1 MGNVPSKESPERG
14 GRMAPHKL
22 SKPRTTNVTAAG
34 LSKHPSRP
42 VDLSKRRSLSN
53 RTWSHP
59 YGASPSSPLP
69 PLPPLPDL
77 GDFDQPEPTGRP
89 EGASRTL
96 SVKSLFRSRSSKEA
110 SKRPGRTNS
119 IGAMVP
125 SPSPAPSSRPTR
137 ANSMIVVDGAGHY
150 AQTAGWPISG
160 SNLPFNYDPTS
171 YEAKRLSYLMETP
184 IYIEDLSMMSDTQT
198 TGSRRGSH
206 SEANPVYPTT
216 PSIPRA
222 SSDVSMYTPMR
233 RRSLLTPGLATRAS
247 PTPPVPHKSKH
258 RFSMPPTPSPRDSD
272 DGLEIGMFA
281 MRPSTATHSES
292 VPRAATPTDE
302 GYAQTGAFKLGTL
315 RITNGSPVT
324 SPISNVDSGVHRAT
338 ESKQGQDYFHQPQ
351 ISEPAA
357 QPPQPDGIGQSA
369 LLTPGYLPQICVS
382 PIRLDEVKLETEEL
396 QTTSKTT
403 ALEDD
408 LFEVEPDSPRPEVLD
423 VRVDPSAKSHPRPRL
438 AAEKRRS
445 KEIGRSDSGIVASPT
460 SDYSH
465 QSLSKADSG
474 YSSNVSLRSFS
485 KPTAPKKTEL
495 CANTPPDT
503 PNKESAILHRPISAS
518 PDLVDPSSSREATPP
533 PVPDKDAA
541 TKSTDSPGRHK
552 SWSLSRSPFSKRAKN
567 SAPLAINLKSQ
578 LSPALASEVSPLSP
592 TTSIISNSGLSIS
605 SITRKNGKL
614 HRFLSSGRKSH
625 EAQAPTQAEEAEVP
639 STPLAETTFA
649 DQLGPLPLPRKRWDL
664 RAEPSKETL
673 GTIMSVGSAEYDNSP
688 KAPKAPRDGSVPS
701 TRKPR
706 NDGQCITSST
716 ALQSA
721 APATEPTVRKS
732 VPIWKSMV
740 TTPLAASISPEPEA
754 TPASPTGAP
763 AAGGRLR
770 TSSMSGSGPRK
781 SHVRRRSTTMNAQM
795 EKDLSMRHS
804 GATNMVPPAMPAANE
819 ARPVSQ
825 VSTVESLGKRI
836 RSPPP
841 VSMRTRNNGDYIKNP
856 IRAQSTPPAAMRQAL
871 SRKSSRE
878 GIQSFPSTANL
889 GPSIQ
894 GVHHGY
900 PPVAEGYRGC
910 APVSPKMPDLSRQ
923 LSVAFSTETGS
934 FRRPNW
940 DLQPDHHN
948 GTRSGTSSVNP
959 SRQNSF
965 TRQTSQPQG
974 HVIAR
979 PKLAPL
985 HHRYSYDG
993 YSLQQFQPDEDAV
1006 FTEAEQILSRDTGP
1020 YPSMVHKDGQEYV
1033 TDPWSGRPMPQV
1045 LGNQGRYPPY
1055 VPRGHFRN
1063 RSMGADQHHA
1073 PYRVLHSYN
1082 SPAYKNAPIWG

>member
-1 MGNVPSKESPERG
+1 MGNVPSKESPER

-22 SKPRTTNVTAAG
+22 SKPRTTNVTTAG

-53 RTWSHP
+53 RTWSH
-59 YGASPSSPLP
+59 YGASPSSPIP

-96 SVKSLFRSRSSKEA
+96 SVKSLFRSRSSKGA
-110 SKRPGRTNS
+110 STRPGRTNS
-119 IGAMVP
+119 IGAMMP
-125 SPSPAPSSRPTR
+125 SPSPVPSSRPTR
-137 ANSMIVVDGAGHY
+137 ANSMIVVDGGGHY
-150 AQTAGWPISG
+150 AQTAGWPIPG
-160 SNLPFNYDPTS
+160 SNLPFNLDPTS

-184 IYIEDLSMMSDTQT
+184 VYIEDLSMMSETQT

-206 SEANPVYPTT
+206 SEANPIYSTT

-222 SSDVSMYTPMR
+222 SSDISMYAPMR

-247 PTPPVPHKSKH
+247 PTPPVPHKSRH

-281 MRPSTATHSES
+281 MRPSTATHPES
-292 VPRAATPTDE
+292 VPRATTPTDD

-324 SPISNVDSGVHRAT
+324 SPASNI
-338 ESKQGQDYFHQPQ
+338 ESEFHLAAGLRQGQDYFHQPK
-351 ISEPAA
+351 ITEL
-357 QPPQPDGIGQSA
+357 PPMTESIGQTT

-382 PIRLDEVKLETEEL
+382 PMKLEIEEL

-423 VRVDPSAKSHPRPRL
+423 VRVDPNAK
-438 AAEKRRS
+438 
-445 KEIGRSDSGIVASPT
+445 SDSGVVASPT
-460 SDYSH
+460 SDYSN

-485 KPTAPKKTEL
+485 KPLAAQKTEHSGKSAL
-495 CANTPPDT
+495 DTPPDT
-503 PNKESAILHRPISAS
+503 PRKESAILHLPISAS
-518 PDLVDPSSSREATPP
+518 PDLVEPSSSRECTPP
-533 PVPDKDAA
+533 PVPEKDVA
-541 TKSTDSPGRHK
+541 SPGRHK
-552 SWSLSRSPFSKRAKN
+552 SWSLSRPTFSKRAKN
-567 SAPLAINLKSQ
+567 SAPLAINPKSQ
-578 LSPALASEVSPLSP
+578 LCPPHTSEASPLSP
-592 TTSIISNSGLSIS
+592 TSSIMSNSALSIS
-605 SITRKNGKL
+605 SITRRNGKL
-614 HRFLSSGRKSH
+614 HRFLSSGARKSH
-625 EAQAPTQAEEAEVP
+625 EAQAPTQAEETEVP
-639 STPLAETTFA
+639 PMPQVAEASFA
-649 DQLGPLPLPRKRWDL
+649 DHLGPLPLSRKRWDL

-673 GTIMSVGSAEYDNSP
+673 GTIMSVGSAEYDHSP
-688 KAPKAPRDGSVPS
+688 IAPREVSVPS

-706 NDGQCITSST
+706 NDGHCIASSA

-721 APATEPTVRKS
+721 MPATEPTVRKS
-732 VPIWKSMV
+732 APIWKSMATSRQV
-740 TTPLAASISPEPEA
+740 SATTSLAASISPEPEFIP
-754 TPASPTGAP
+754 TSPKGVPTAR
-763 AAGGRLR
+763 GRLR
-770 TSSMSGSGPRK
+770 TSSVSGSGLRK
-781 SHVRRRSTTMNAQM
+781 SHVRQRSATMTQI
-795 EKDLSMRHS
+795 EKDLSFRHS
-804 GATNMVPPAMPAANE
+804 VSPNMAPAVPAVPAVPVIHANE
-819 ARPVSQ
+819 VRPVSQ
-825 VSTVESLGKRI
+825 VESLNKRI

-841 VSMRTRNNGDYIKNP
+841 VSMRTRNNGACIKAP
-856 IRAQSTPPAAMRQAL
+856 VRAQSTPPAALRQPL

-878 GIQSFPSTANL
+878 GIQSFPAAGNL

-894 GVHHGY
+894 EAAHGY
-900 PPVAEGYRGC
+900 PPVIQSYRGC
-910 APVSPKMPDLSRQ
+910 APVSPTMPHLTRR
-923 LSVAFSTETGS
+923 LSVTVPTDSGS
-934 FRRPNW
+934 FQRPNW
-940 DLQPDHHN
+940 DVQPDHHD
-948 GTRSGTSSVNP
+948 GSRSGASSANP

-965 TRQTSQPQG
+965 TSQGSQPG
-974 HVIAR
+974 HVIRR

-1006 FTEAEQILSRDTGP
+1006 VTETEQVLFRDNGP